1 MDVIKFPLFPSKIGC
16 ILNSQLFY
24 HTATEISEKSKIAET
39 VNWKLETLKSVHHM
53 CAPNIVKIGR
63 VLTEIFKTM
72 KSGRFYWDTVYI
84 VSQKNKTLIDHN
96 FSKC

>member
-1 MDVIKFPLFPSKIGC
+1 
-16 ILNSQLFY
+16 
-24 HTATEISEKSKIAET
+24 
-39 VNWKLETLKSVHHM
+39 M